1 MNNRKKIKDY
11 KKKLQDLETLS
22 FEYKE
27 GRILSGDYKKQ
38 LTDQIEFVK
47 SNNIKNIEYN
57 INKDLK
63 EIRILKEIKF
73 KLNNNLN
80 LNDFEKSYILINI

>member
-11 KKKLQDLETLS
+11 KKKLQNLETLS
-22 FEYKE
+22 FEHKE
-27 GRILSGDYKKQ
+27 GTILSGDYKKH

-63 EIRILKEIKF
+63 EIKILKEIKF
-73 KLNNNLN
+73 KLKNNLN
-80 LNDFEKSYILINI
+80 LNDFEKSYILVNI